1 MKSFDP
7 QTATQRVLLPK
18 SQNLL
23 GAALVALLSITW
35 SAKAQ
40 VVNTNG
46 AGSATPSTNVTSLG
60 ETTVVGKLNE
70 AREKI
75 TADLGASSYQIDHA
89 QIVNQPQ
96 GQNASFNQV
105 LLRAPGVSQDS
116 FGQIHVR
123 DEHANVQY
131 RINDVILPEGIA
143 GFGSVIDARFVDG
156 MQLVTGTLPA
166 QYGFRTAGIVDIHTK
181 SGAFD
186 QGGDVSIYGGSYD
199 TIRPSFEYG
208 GKQGKLNYYFTGSYD
223 HSGLGVEN
231 PTPSSH
237 AIHDF
242 TDQYKGFGYMSY
254 ILDDTSRLSL
264 MLSSAYS
271 DFEIPNNPGQVAG
284 TDPNG
289 NPFPLGG
296 KTVDSSNLNDKQTE
310 QSYYGVLAYQ
320 KSMGDFN
327 FQLAAFSQYSKVVF
341 HPDVTGDLFFNGT
354 ASWINHSAL
363 AQGVQADSSYDVND
377 KHTIRAGGQA
387 VATRAI
393 QNSETTVF
401 AISGGDAV
409 APPFAI
415 PDESSKWGWMYG
427 IYAQDEWKIT
437 PKWTVNYGARADVSE
452 AFVQEAAFEPRINT
466 IYKPTDK
473 LTLHG
478 GYAYYFTP
486 PPLEG
491 ATQTTVAK
499 FDDTSNAAGT
509 DKNDP
514 VRAERTHYFDVG
526 FTFNIMKGLDVG
538 IDGYYKVAQHQLDD
552 GTFGNALIVTPFNY
566 ARGKT
571 KGIELTAN
579 YKHEGLSLYGN
590 FAVAQ
595 QRART
600 VESAQFEIDP
610 ADLAYIQNH
619 FIYTDHDQRF
629 TGSFGASYAH
639 PWDKCNTTTFY
650 SDALYGS
657 GLRADGDVPNGAKLP
672 SHAVWNLGAYH
683 QYKLRHG
690 ALTVRADILNVLDE
704 TYVIRDG
711 TGVGV
716 GAPQFGMRRGFF
728 GTLSYAF

>member
-271 DFEIPNNPGQVAG
+271 DFEIPNNPGQV
-284 TDPNG
+284 
-289 NPFPLGG
+289 
-296 KTVDSSNLNDKQTE
+296 
-310 QSYYGVLAYQ
+310 
-320 KSMGDFN
+320 
-327 FQLAAFSQYSKVVF
+327 
-341 HPDVTGDLFFNGT
+341 
-354 ASWINHSAL
+354 
-363 AQGVQADSSYDVND
+363 
-377 KHTIRAGGQA
+377 
-387 VATRAI
+387 
-393 QNSETTVF
+393 
-401 AISGGDAV
+401 
-409 APPFAI
+409 
-415 PDESSKWGWMYG
+415 
-427 IYAQDEWKIT
+427 
-437 PKWTVNYGARADVSE
+437 
-452 AFVQEAAFEPRINT
+452 
-466 IYKPTDK
+466 
-473 LTLHG
+473 
-478 GYAYYFTP
+478 
-486 PPLEG
+486 
-491 ATQTTVAK
+491 
-499 FDDTSNAAGT
+499 
-509 DKNDP
+509 
-514 VRAERTHYFDVG
+514 
-526 FTFNIMKGLDVG
+526 
-538 IDGYYKVAQHQLDD
+538 
-552 GTFGNALIVTPFNY
+552 
-566 ARGKT
+566 
-571 KGIELTAN
+571 
-579 YKHEGLSLYGN
+579 
-590 FAVAQ
+590 
-595 QRART
+595 
-600 VESAQFEIDP
+600 
-610 ADLAYIQNH
+610 
-619 FIYTDHDQRF
+619 
-629 TGSFGASYAH
+629 
-639 PWDKCNTTTFY
+639 
-650 SDALYGS
+650 
-657 GLRADGDVPNGAKLP
+657 
-672 SHAVWNLGAYH
+672 
-683 QYKLRHG
+683 
-690 ALTVRADILNVLDE
+690 
-704 TYVIRDG
+704 
-711 TGVGV
+711 
-716 GAPQFGMRRGFF
+716 
-728 GTLSYAF
+728 